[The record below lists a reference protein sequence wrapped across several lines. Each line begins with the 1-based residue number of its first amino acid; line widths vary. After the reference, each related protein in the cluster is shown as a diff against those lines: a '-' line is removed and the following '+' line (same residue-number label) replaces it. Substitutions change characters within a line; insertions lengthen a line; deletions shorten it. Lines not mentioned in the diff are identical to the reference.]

1 MSARPRPRWYG
12 RARPPLSTLITTTG
26 PFGAGAR
33 PVSGLSSGG
42 GLGDA
47 EGLADGDGA
56 LLASTAAAPLSA
68 LLHPAISAPATTAA
82 ASTRRG
88 RRVTRSTVRAGTPR
102 GRDSARERRVVDFE
116 EGGHRPVPREP
127 EQPGHATPPD
137 GAGVLD
143 GSVVK
148 RPRQGDTGGR

>member
-42 GLGDA
+42 GLGEA

-56 LLASTAAAPLSA
+56 LLASTAAAPLSALLA

-88 RRVTRSTVRAGTPR
+88 RRVTRSTVRA
-102 GRDSARERRVVDFE
+102 
-116 EGGHRPVPREP
+116 
-127 EQPGHATPPD
+127 
-137 GAGVLD
+137 
-143 GSVVK
+143 
-148 RPRQGDTGGR
+148 